1 MNVEGNVIMEN
12 ILEFIKKTK
21 MIESG
26 DIVGVAVSGGQD
38 SMALLH
44 FLKNNAYE
52 LDCEVVAIHVDHCIR
67 ENSSD
72 DADFVMDCC
81 KQHGIR
87 FYKFR
92 VDATKIAK
100 ERGLSIE
107 MGARE
112 ARYGV
117 FDALI
122 KKGVVSK
129 IALAHHK
136 SDQAETILLH
146 LFRGSGV
153 AGIKGMEPIRDEVYI
168 RPMLNTEKSEIK
180 EYLVANDIPYVEDE
194 TNNDESYQRNYVRH
208 RILPQITK
216 VWPNAI
222 NSIINFSKDC
232 TNDDEYI
239 KSQICMDAVIS
250 EGKTIKIPLNY
261 FLYPQAIVTRI
272 IFNALSQIGVKTDI
286 ERKHLDLIL
295 ALAKSSENGKRID
308 LPNSIC
314 VHKEYQYISLT
325 NKFKEKPVLYFPLK
339 CGEFEVEGFG
349 KVKVKRIKPQDF
361 VKENNNLMID
371 PKNVPKDAVW
381 RFRQDGDM
389 FEKFGGGTKKLKSYL
404 ADKKIP
410 QRLRNILPVLAYEN
424 EIYAIAGV
432 EISEAAR
439 VEQGVKTAY
448 LITVSQN

>member
-1 MNVEGNVIMEN
+1 MES

-26 DIVGVAVSGGQD
+26 DIIGVAVSGGQD

-44 FLKNNAYE
+44 FLKEHAYD
-52 LDCEVVAIHVDHCIR
+52 LDCEVVAVHVDHCIR
-67 ENSSD
+67 ENSGD
-72 DADFVMDCC
+72 DAEFVVDWC
-81 KQHGIR
+81 KQHGVR
-87 FYKFR
+87 AYKFR

-100 ERGLSIE
+100 ERGISTE

-153 AGIKGMEPIRDEVYI
+153 GGIKGMDAVRDEVYI
-168 RPMLNTEKSEIK
+168 RPMLNTEKSQISQ
-180 EYLVANDIPYVEDE
+180 YLLENDIPYVEDE
-194 TNNDESYQRNYVRH
+194 TNNDESYQRNYIRH

-232 TNDDEYI
+232 ANDDQYI

-250 EGKTIKIPLNY
+250 EDKTVKIPINY
-261 FLYPQAIVTRI
+261 FLYPQAIVSRI
-272 IFNALSQIGVKTDI
+272 IFDALAKIGVKTDI
-286 ERKHLDLIL
+286 ERKHLELII
-295 ALAKSSENGKRID
+295 ALAKSSENGKKLD
-308 LPNSIC
+308 LPNSLS

-325 NKFKEKPVLYFPLK
+325 NKYKEKPVLYFPLK

-349 KVKVKRIKPQDF
+349 KVRVKRIKPQDF
-361 VKENNNLMID
+361 EKNENNLMID
-371 PKNVPKDAVW
+371 PKNVPKDAIW

-424 EIYAIAGV
+424 EVYAIAGV

-439 VEQGVKTAY
+439 VEDHVKTAY
-448 LITVSQN
+448 LITVTPSN